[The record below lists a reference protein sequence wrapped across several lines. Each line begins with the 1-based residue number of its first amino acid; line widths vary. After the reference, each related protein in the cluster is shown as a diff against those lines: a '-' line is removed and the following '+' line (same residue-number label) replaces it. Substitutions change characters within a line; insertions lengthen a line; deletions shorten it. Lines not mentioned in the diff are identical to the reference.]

1 MTQGLL
7 YGLWLAQ
14 AGQQQLEIDW
24 GDYRLGLALAFL
36 VLAGIIVYVVV
47 LYFRDK

>member
-1 MTQGLL
+1 MTQEAL

-14 AGQQQLEIDW
+14 AGQQQLAIDW